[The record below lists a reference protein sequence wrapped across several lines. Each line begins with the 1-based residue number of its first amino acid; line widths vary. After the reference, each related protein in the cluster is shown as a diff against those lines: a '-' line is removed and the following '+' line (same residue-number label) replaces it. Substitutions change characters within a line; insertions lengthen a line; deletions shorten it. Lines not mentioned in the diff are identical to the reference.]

1 MRLVE
6 TRPSGANR
14 WTKCSAAPLFAS
26 RSPEQPDNDPAR
38 EGTCAAWVAELVLKN
53 QVLRATDL
61 LGECHANGWQVD
73 LEMCGH
79 VQGYVDMIRADGGL
93 ISTER
98 HVRLSPLVAGT
109 LDNAAS
115 FINIPA
121 PTNGPPHVVLRVRDF
136 KYGFKLI
143 EPDSPQVVI
152 YAGALMNE
160 SIAQGMQVREVW
172 TEIYQPRGFHPD
184 GIHRRKKWD
193 PAELSAQCE
202 WIKQRA
208 EECHKPNP
216 VATPGSH
223 CIDCEAAT
231 GCATLQMTAVN
242 ILTHVN
248 DDRFSEKTPQELS
261 NQLTFLREA
270 KKIVTAATSATE
282 TEALT
287 RHQSGERIP
296 GYYMKER
303 FGHKK
308 LTAGR
313 NAIKALTGVDPVKEV
328 LMSPAELKAAGV
340 NDRQLSLLSRKP
352 PIGHK
357 LEPLDQDEL
366 KRDFERKQ
374 DG

>member
-1 MRLVE
+1 MRQVE

-26 RSPEQPDNDPAR
+26 RSKPQPDSDPAR
-38 EGTCAAWVAELVLKN
+38 QGTCAAWVAELMLKN
-53 QVLRATDL
+53 QILRATDL
-61 LGECHANGWQVD
+61 VDEHHANGWQVD

-79 VQGYVDMIRADGGL
+79 VQGYVEMIRAEGGL

-115 FINIPA
+115 CL
-121 PTNGPPHVVLRVRDF
+121 NGVLKLRDF

-143 EPDSPQVVI
+143 EPDSAQLVI
-152 YAGALMNE
+152 YAGALMDE
-160 SIAQGMQVREVW
+160 LMSQGVPVREIW

-184 GIHRRKKWD
+184 GIHRYMKWSPVD
-193 PAELSAQCE
+193 LGARCE

-216 VATPGSH
+216 VATPGTH
-223 CIDCEAAT
+223 CIDCEGAT

-242 ILTHVN
+242 LLTYVN
-248 DDRFSEKTPQELS
+248 DTRFSEKTPQELS

-270 KKIVTAATSATE
+270 KKIIDAAASATE
-282 TEALT
+282 TESLT
-287 RHQSGERIP
+287 RFKSGERMP
-296 GYYMKER
+296 GYYLKER

-308 LTAGR
+308 LTASR
-313 NAIKALTGVDPVKEV
+313 NTVKAMTGIDPVKEV
-328 LMSPAELKAAGV
+328 LMSPAELKAAGAS
-340 NDRQLSLLSRKP
+340 DRQLKALSHKP
-352 PIGHK
+352 SIGHK
-357 LEPLDQDEL
+357 LSPLDQDEL
-366 KRDFERKQ
+366 KREFERKTE
-374 DG
+374 

>member
-1 MRLVE
+1 MRPIE

-26 RSPEQPDNDPAR
+26 RSTPQPDNDPAR
-38 EGTCAAWVAELVLKN
+38 EGTCAAWVAELVLTG
-53 QVLRATDL
+53 QVLRAADL
-61 LGECHANGWQVD
+61 LDERHLNGWQVD

-79 VQGYVDMIRADGGL
+79 VQDYVDMICADGGL

-115 FINIPA
+115 FIN
-121 PTNGPPHVVLRVRDF
+121 GVLKIRDF

-143 EPDSPQVVI
+143 ESNSTQLMI

-172 TEIYQPRGFHPD
+172 TEIYQPRGFHPN
-184 GIHRRKKWD
+184 GIHRRTVWNPVDLETRCKWIV
-193 PAELSAQCE
+193 E
-202 WIKQRA
+202 RA

-216 VATPGSH
+216 VATPGPH
-223 CIDCEAAT
+223 CIDCEGAT
-231 GCATLQMTAVN
+231 GCATLQATAVN
-242 ILTHVN
+242 LLTYVN

-270 KKIVTAATSATE
+270 KKIITAAASATE

-287 RHQSGERIP
+287 RFKAGERMP
-296 GYYMKER
+296 GYYMQER

-313 NAIKALTGVDPVKEV
+313 ETVKALTGVDPVKEV
-328 LMSPAELKAAGV
+328 MMSPAELKAAGV
-340 NDRQLSLLSRKP
+340 SNRQLSLLSHKP
-352 PIGHK
+352 SIGHK
-357 LEPLDQDEL
+357 LAPLDQDEL
-366 KRDFERKQ
+366 KRDFERK
-374 DG
+374 

>member
-1 MRLVE
+1 MRPVE

-14 WTKCSAAPLFAS
+14 WTKCPAAPLFAS
-26 RSPEQPDNDPAR
+26 RAPEQPDNDPAR
-38 EGTCAAWVAELVLKN
+38 EGTCAAWVAELVLTNK
-53 QVLRATDL
+53 VLRATDL
-61 LGECHANGWQVD
+61 LDERHANGWQVD

-79 VQGYVDMIRADGGL
+79 VQSYVDMIRADGGI

-115 FINIPA
+115 FVD
-121 PTNGPPHVVLRVRDF
+121 GVLKIRDF

-143 EPDSPQVVI
+143 ESDSAQIVI
-152 YAGALMNE
+152 YAGALMDE
-160 SIAQGMQVREVW
+160 YMQQGMQIREVW

-184 GIHRRKKWD
+184 GIHRRKLWSPVDLGARCKWI
-193 PAELSAQCE
+193 AE
-202 WIKQRA
+202 RA

-223 CIDCEAAT
+223 CIDCDGAT

-242 ILTHVN
+242 LLTYVN

-270 KKIVTAATSATE
+270 KNIITAATSATE

-303 FGHKK
+303 FGRKK

-313 NAIKALTGVDPVKEV
+313 NSIKALTGVDPVKEV
-328 LMSPAELKAAGV
+328 MMSPAELKAVGV
-340 NDRQLSLLSRKP
+340 NDRQLSLLSHKP
-352 PIGHK
+352 SIGHK

-374 DG
+374 NG